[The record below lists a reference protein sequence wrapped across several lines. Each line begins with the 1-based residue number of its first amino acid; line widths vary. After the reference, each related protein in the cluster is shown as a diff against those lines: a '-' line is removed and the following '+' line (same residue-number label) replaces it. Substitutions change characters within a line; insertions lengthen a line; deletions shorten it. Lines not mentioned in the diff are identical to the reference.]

1 MAAMFRR
8 SCRVLRSLS
17 HFGWRSQHTKA
28 VPQCEPGS
36 GFSFVP
42 CPTT

>member
-17 HFGWRSQHTKA
+17 HFG
-28 VPQCEPGS
+28 
-36 GFSFVP
+36 
-42 CPTT
+42 

>member
-17 HFGWRSQHTKA
+17 HFGWRSQHTRTK
-28 VPQCEPGS
+28 
-36 GFSFVP
+36 SFG
-42 CPTT
+42 